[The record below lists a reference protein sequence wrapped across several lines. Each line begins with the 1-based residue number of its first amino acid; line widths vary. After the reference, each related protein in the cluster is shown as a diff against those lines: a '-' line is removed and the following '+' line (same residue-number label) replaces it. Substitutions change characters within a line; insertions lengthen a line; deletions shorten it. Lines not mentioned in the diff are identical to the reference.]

1 MNLIVKCYILHTRMS
16 LKWPLVKRKCWW
28 TCYTS
33 SVLLENSITR
43 PALNLLYTSIN
54 QSGQTRYLCRFRL
67 DFSAGL
73 HLIFEV
79 ESAFC
84 ESSVFSVVP
93 HVCKQ
98 SCVLVILFEL
108 LIIMTATIRSRLNY
122 SSFPLPTV
130 ILILENVSQYRIE
143 LW

>member
-1 MNLIVKCYILHTRMS
+1 MLTNEPFCK
-16 LKWPLVKRKCWW
+16 
-28 TCYTS
+28 
-33 SVLLENSITR
+33 VLPIYCTPGPAWSGHSWSGSAGGPATPAQFCLRTR

-93 HVCKQ
+93 HVYKQ
-98 SCVLVILFEL
+98 DCMLVILFEL

-122 SSFPLPTV
+122 SSFPLQTV
-130 ILILENVSQYRIE
+130 ILILENVSQNRI
-143 LW
+143 